1 MHHLNKVLSR
11 SNFVD
16 EYTPDS
22 EGVGIAVNEFV
33 AKDSVVAV
41 AAPDKHTDTVWFI
54 MVTSNKMTMNKL
66 IIDEYD
72 NTIAA
77 GQANFTGQFLEQT
90 TSQTVYVLANKKPY
104 FFKESVVYPFVQVI
118 PNKKGFFITND
129 ELCEVLAY
137 VEKTGMSCIGEYVS

>member
-1 MHHLNKVLSR
+1 M
-11 SNFVD
+11 D
-16 EYTPDS
+16 EYTPDC

-66 IIDEYD
+66 IIDEYG

-90 TSQTVYVLANKKPY
+90 TNQTVYVLSNKNHTSLKKVLFIPL
-104 FFKESVVYPFVQVI
+104 FKLYLI
-118 PNKKGFFITND
+118 KKAS
-129 ELCEVLAY
+129 L
-137 VEKTGMSCIGEYVS
+137 